1 MTQPYLKETVTDGA
15 LGLVAGNALK
25 VFAIIGLCSALA
37 TNTVGA
43 FTNLQALKDSAGVGP
58 AVEQAAQVL
67 TECEGEATVLLVCP
81 SSTAGSLTAGAQVGS
96 GLGTVANSSSAPVDD
111 FDLVIKIL
119 VGGAVATATFAYSLD
134 GGRTYSLEI
143 ATAATYAIPGT
154 GITVAFD
161 STPGVF
167 VAGDRYPFEA
177 KGPSFS
183 VGQFNTAFDALVAD
197 GTEFSLLH
205 VVGIPA
211 DAATMASLAAAVES
225 KLTTVSTDRHMQ
237 VRGIID
243 GPEGV
248 SNSALKTAVAG
259 IAASPRTTIGADFC
273 PLTSVLSSR
282 VEKRPAS
289 WPLFARACKVEISTA
304 LHATD
309 PDESGPLPRV
319 GPLKSR
325 ATDPVQYSYHDET
338 TATVKLDDGR
348 IACLRTWPGKSGV
361 YINLARTLAALTSD
375 FTELHRG
382 RVLDEAMR
390 VGYRYMFP
398 LVGSKQAVNRTDGK
412 ISERDAVGIELGGR
426 SALVKAL
433 VNEDHADDAEFVI
446 VRSDNVLATG
456 LLKYRVRV
464 QPKFHPN
471 FIEGEFGFSN
481 PALS

>member
-1 MTQPYLKETVTDGA
+1 MQPYLKESTTDGA

-25 VFAIIGLCSALA
+25 VFALIGLASLL
-37 TNTVGA
+37 TPNVVGA
-43 FTNLQALKDSAGVGP
+43 FTNLQALKDGAGVGP

-81 SSTAGSLTAGAQVGS
+81 SSSAGSLTAGTQVGS
-96 GLGTVANSSSAPVDD
+96 GAGTVTNSSSTPNDD
-111 FDLVIKIL
+111 YDLVIKIL
-119 VGGAVATATFAYSLD
+119 TAGAVATATFAYSLD

-154 GITVAFD
+154 GITVAF
-161 STPGVF
+161 SSGPGNF
-167 VAGDRYPFEA
+167 VSGDQYPFEA
-177 KGPSFS
+177 KGPSYS

-197 GTEFSLLH
+197 GTAFSLLH
-205 VVGIPA
+205 VIGIPA
-211 DAATMASLAAAVES
+211 DAATAASLAAAVES

-237 VRGIID
+237 VRGMID

-259 IAASPRTTIGADFC
+259 ISASPRSLIGGDFC

-282 VEKRPAS
+282 VEKRPS
-289 WPLFARACKVEISTA
+289 TWPIFARACKAEISTA

-309 PDESGPLPRV
+309 PNESGPLPRV

-338 TATVKLDDGR
+338 TATTKLDDGR
-348 IACLRTWPGKSGV
+348 IACLRTWPGQSGV
-361 YINLARTLAALTSD
+361 YINRARTLAALTSD

-398 LVGSKQAVNRTDGK
+398 LVGSKQGVNRVDGK
-412 ISERDAVGIELGGR
+412 ISERDAIGIELGGR
-426 SALVKAL
+426 AKLVQAL
-433 VNEDHADDAEFVI
+433 VNENHADDAQFIV

-464 QPKFHPN
+464 LPKFHPDY
-471 FIEGEFGFSN
+471 IEGEFGFSN